1 MTRITSA
8 QCPPITLGLS
18 KKDRYQFMTNEKS
31 ADLPMIHILDKFV
44 NIQES
49 TLVIIFVMLKNES
62 FEISR
67 KSVIDDEI
75 LGLFLIDNLKSY
87 RRRSL
92 YFVRREII
100 LQLDCTQ
107 HGTNRIEC
115 KTY

>member
-49 TLVIIFVMLKNES
+49 TLVIIFVIFAQK
-62 FEISR
+62 
-67 KSVIDDEI
+67 
-75 LGLFLIDNLKSY
+75 
-87 RRRSL
+87 
-92 YFVRREII
+92 
-100 LQLDCTQ
+100 
-107 HGTNRIEC
+107 
-115 KTY
+115 